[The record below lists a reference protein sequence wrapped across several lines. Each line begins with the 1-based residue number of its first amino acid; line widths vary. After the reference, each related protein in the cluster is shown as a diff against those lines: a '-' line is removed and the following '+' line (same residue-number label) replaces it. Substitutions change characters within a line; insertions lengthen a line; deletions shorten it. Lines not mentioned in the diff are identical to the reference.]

1 MAIPTNELGATFW
14 LSAGAIIVGLITVL
28 TKYAYKSKC
37 ENFSLC
43 FGLFK
48 VQRNIE
54 AEVSED
60 IESMIRQPSSM
71 DETPKGNS
79 TVKIPSLSSNLN

>member
-1 MAIPTNELGATFW
+1 MGLPIQEFGATFF
-14 LSAGAIIVGLITVL
+14 LSSGAVVVAILSL
-28 TKYAYKSKC
+28 LARYAYKSKC
-37 ENFSLC
+37 ESFSLC

-54 AEVSED
+54 AEVKED
-60 IESMIRQPSSM
+60 IESMNRQPSSI

-79 TVKIPSLSSNLN
+79 AMRIPSLS